1 MKKLSPLHDRVLIKR
16 INIEEKT
23 KGGIFIPNSA
33 REKPLEGKVLAV
45 GPGKIVN
52 GNREL
57 LTVKIGDKIL
67 FSKYSETEIEINGE
81 MLLLLREDDILG
93 IVN

>member
-67 FSKYSETEIEINGE
+67 FSKYSETEVEIDGE
-81 MLLLLREDDILG
+81 MLLLLREDGILG

>member
-67 FSKYSETEIEINGE
+67 FSKYSETEVEIDGE

-93 IVN
+93 IIN

>member
-1 MKKLSPLHDRVLIKR
+1 VKKLSPLHDRVLIKR
-16 INIEEKT
+16 ISIEEKT

>member
-67 FSKYSETEIEINGE
+67 FSKYSETEVEIDGE

>member
-1 MKKLSPLHDRVLIKR
+1 VKKLSPLHDRVLIKR

-67 FSKYSETEIEINGE
+67 FSKYSETEVEIDGE

-93 IVN
+93 IIN